1 MTKTRKKSA
10 VAVAV
15 ISVILAHMNRR
26 LAGFTLFLLPII
38 LTVVFGR

>member
-15 ISVILAHMNRR
+15 ISVILAHKNRR